1 MVKNKP
7 FRELKQGDIFQY
19 QLADEENGQPFVGI
33 KIGVKTAC
41 DLTNGLI
48 CNIRGASIVN
58 YLPNAKKTLDKLFKV

>member
-1 MVKNKP
+1 MVENKP

-19 QLADEENGQPFVGI
+19 QLADEENSQPFIGI
-33 KIGVKTAC
+33 KIGIKTAC

-58 YLPNAKKTLDKLFKV
+58 YLPNAKKTLDKLNKV